1 MHEQR
6 ASACLTSGRRWR
18 RSLRRISSRALKA
31 LLHGYL
37 AGQTIDGLGAGTV
50 DFFATE
56 LTERGRRAV
65 GLWPSGESADALVEA
80 LRQAEELTDDPK
92 ERTLIRRSAGAIGSV
107 SREVLVDGV
116 AAVVARRS
124 GLGSPALAC
133 GDLIAG
139 AMSVRSKQV
148 MSDPA

>member
-18 RSLRRISSRALKA
+18 RSLI
-31 LLHGYL
+31 
-37 AGQTIDGLGAGTV
+37 
-50 DFFATE
+50 
-56 LTERGRRAV
+56 RRA
-65 GLWPSGESADALVEA
+65 
-80 LRQAEELTDDPK
+80 
-92 ERTLIRRSAGAIGSV
+92 AGAIGSV